1 MRDGVEQPRDGE
13 QRVLLRKRVRERR
26 WRRDAPPQRVGG
38 RGQLGGQRRSG
49 LIRHR
54 WPFSRCSR
62 RAAAALGPWE
72 PVADVFVGNDIAY
85 ANDSLVASV
94 LRGQLGP
101 AS

>member
-1 MRDGVEQPRDGE
+1 
-13 QRVLLRKRVRERR
+13 L
-26 WRRDAPPQRVGG
+26 
-38 RGQLGGQRRSG
+38 
-49 LIRHR
+49 
-54 WPFSRCSR
+54 RCSR